1 MNGEFAR
8 GWRVV
13 TAGTIGIA
21 AGASSLFF
29 YSQGVFLKPLAAT
42 YGWTRGEASLGPL
55 VGTAC
60 AALMSIPMGRLV
72 DRIGSGRVALGS
84 LVALALSFAAMGAFI
99 DSLTTFLLFTAAL
112 SLATSGSSPLPYTRL
127 IIVAFERQRGLAV
140 GIALAGTGLGAIIAP
155 ALLTPLVATQGWR
168 AGYYA
173 LAGIAAV
180 ACLIVP
186 LLLRG
191 VASASVKSVP
201 TPLAAIVRDRA
212 FLAIGTPILL
222 ASAAVLG
229 SVVHF
234 VPLLTD
240 GGMAPAKAGAIA
252 AIIGLAAIVGRLLVG
267 ILLDRIA
274 PAAVAIALFLVAASG
289 ALILALFGAAYA
301 VVAAL
306 VLGLSVGAEGN
317 LIAVLTARHFAA
329 SRYGQAYGA
338 LYALFLVGG
347 ALGPAVIGFL
357 FDRTGGYQIPMF
369 VAAGALAIASLAAF
383 RLTRLSPISVS
394 APKS

>member
-1 MNGEFAR
+1 MSGEFAR

-84 LVALALSFAAMGAFI
+84 LIALALSFVAMGAFI
-99 DSLTTFLLFTAAL
+99 TGLPTFLLWTAIMAL
-112 SLATSGSSPLPYTRL
+112 TTSGSSPLPYTRL
-127 IIVAFERQRGLAV
+127 IVAAFERRRGLAI
-140 GIALAGTGLGAIIAP
+140 GIALAGTGLGAILAP
-155 ALLTPLVATQGWR
+155 AVLTPLVAAQGWR
-168 AGYYA
+168 AGYYV
-173 LAGIAAV
+173 LAAIAIV
-180 ACLIVP
+180 ACAVVA

-191 VASASVKSVP
+191 VASASIKAVP
-201 TPLAAIVRDRA
+201 APFSSIIGDRA
-212 FLAIGTPILL
+212 FLTIGTPILL

-240 GGMAPAKAGAIA
+240 GGMAPATAGGIA
-252 AIIGLAAIVGRLLVG
+252 AIIGLAAIFGRLVVG
-267 ILLDRIA
+267 VLLDRIA
-274 PAAVAIALFLVAASG
+274 PAAVAIGLFLLATSG
-289 ALILALFGAAYA
+289 GVILGLFGTAHAFA
-301 VVAAL
+301 AAL

-317 LIAVLTARHFAA
+317 LIAVLTARHFPA

-347 ALGPAVIGFL
+347 AVGPAVIGFL
-357 FDRTGGYQIPMF
+357 FDMTGGYRIPMF
-369 VAAGALAIASLAAF
+369 VAAGALAAASLTA
-383 RLTRLSPISVS
+383 TRLIRLAPAAS
-394 APKS
+394 AG